1 MSIFGFTVKKSSGD
15 FMPILQY
22 DAKAGRLFRR
32 DSVQTI
38 NGWEKEKV
46 DITNTFKAIA
56 ALDALEIGWM
66 DFASGGQPSFVMVP
80 FPGYPLPECPGPNF
94 MQGLRVTLKLAKGCG
109 GDVRQMA
116 GTSNSFRASMEK
128 LYPEY
133 QAGMAANPGK
143 LPVIIMPETVP
154 VTTGSGVRQ
163 STNYQPVWQI
173 VGWAD
178 RQDLPPPNAMVA
190 PTPHLQGARPLNG
203 GPPATGG
210 QYAPPPGQPQPLAA
224 LAKMVPWENPVAQQ
238 PQRATATV
246 SPDDFG

>member
-56 ALDALEIGWM
+56 AMDALEIGWI
-66 DFASGGQPSFVMVP
+66 DFGSGGPPSFVMVP

-94 MQGLRVTLKLAKGCG
+94 QQGLRVTLKLAKGCG

-143 LPVIIMPETVP
+143 LPVIIMPETLP

-190 PTPHLQGARPLNG
+190 QAPQQARPLNG
-203 GPPATGG
+203 GPPATGS
-210 QYAPPPGQPQPLAA
+210 QYAAPP
-224 LAKMVPWENPVAQQ
+224 AQQ
-238 PQRATATV
+238 PPWLTTTQQASLGQQPPQQRATATV